1 MLWGYYNDKDGR
13 RTTVERDEICVNGET
28 TSRMAFVMDASVKI
42 LAAMIGAEDPLKGVL
57 AISPKVRTSVDSA
70 SALWDAL
77 CTRFVDD
84 SDDEVEQPNE
94 NGDVIDYI
102 TEHTA
107 PCSEIAKS
115 FGSITASAVAATAK
129 RLDLKPFGIV
139 VWKMT
144 DGTKKEAKSYDLAA
158 WKAIKNDL
166 LRRGKLY
173 RTDCVPPDRIYP
185 DGDE

>member
-1 MLWGYYNDKDGR
+1 M
-13 RTTVERDEICVNGET
+13 ERDDICVDGE
-28 TSRMAFVMDASVKI
+28 SISKAAFMMDASVKI
-42 LAAMIGAEDPLKGVL
+42 LASMMGVSALVVTSDPHCIPAIG
-57 AISPKVRTSVDSA
+57 PKVKTAIDA
-70 SALWDAL
+70 SKALWDAL
-77 CTRFVDD
+77 CGELVDD
-84 SDDEVEQPNE
+84 SEDEIEQPNE

-139 VWKMT
+139 VWKMS